1 MNIPGI
7 LYSSRAFPLLPD
19 YFGRGGERRVRV
31 AGSEKGTFPSSS
43 SLALPISPS
52 SSSSLDRHAQ
62 RGSSMGGGKRGASYL
77 PVWPPSSLTY
87 SVSREPSRCI
97 PLPPF
102 PPFSRRRIR
111 TFLIL
116 RMYLASSVHSSLH
129 TADESVE
136 VNVWQEGEIKEE
148 RADDRLHHFS
158 PSPPPSLN
166 SVSSCRELEKVGKMQ
181 MRERCG
187 KGEE

>member
-1 MNIPGI
+1 M
-7 LYSSRAFPLLPD
+7 
-19 YFGRGGERRVRV
+19 

-43 SLALPISPS
+43 SLALPISPF
-52 SSSSLDRHAQ
+52 SLDRHAQ
-62 RGSSMGGGKRGASYL
+62 RGSSMGGGKRGALPTYL
-77 PVWPPSSLTY
+77 FGPSPRSHTQFLANRPGAY
-87 SVSREPSRCI
+87 LS
-97 PLPPF
+97 LPPF

-111 TFLIL
+111 ASLIL

-129 TADESVE
+129 AADESVE

-148 RADDRLHHFS
+148 RADERRRHFS

-166 SVSSCRELEKVGKMQ
+166 SVWSCRELEKVGKMQ

>member
-1 MNIPGI
+1 MAASAHGFCFRGNFSKFESFVPGKKGNWPGTTSKTFSPHRKRMNI

-31 AGSEKGTFPSSS
+31 AGSEKGTFSSS
-43 SLALPISPS
+43 SLALPISPSSS

-77 PVWPPSSLTY
+77 PVWPLSSLTY

-97 PLPPF
+97 PLPPS

-111 TFLIL
+111 TCVPHPSYVPRLL
-116 RMYLASSVHSSLH
+116 RTLVLTLS
-129 TADESVE
+129 
-136 VNVWQEGEIKEE
+136 G
-148 RADDRLHHFS
+148 
-158 PSPPPSLN
+158 
-166 SVSSCRELEKVGKMQ
+166 
-181 MRERCG
+181 
-187 KGEE
+187 